1 MAALQNLKTS
11 TNIIGRATEK
21 GKIEEGLRRQ
31 RSELVSVYG
40 RRRIGKTYLIREFY
54 SNNIIFSFSGLRNGT
69 RPDQIEN
76 FLLELREHTTQFNDE
91 KPENWLQAFSL
102 LI

>member
-1 MAALQNLKTS
+1 VA
-11 TNIIGRATEK
+11 
-21 GKIEEGLRRQ
+21 
-31 RSELVSVYG
+31 VYG
-40 RRRIGKTYLIREFY
+40 RQRIGKTNLIKEFY
-54 SNNIIFSFSGLRNGT
+54 SKNIIFSFSGLRNGT

-76 FLLELREHTTQFNDE
+76 FLLELRDYTAQFKDE